1 MIGED
6 RILVPS
12 PRIET
17 YDLKPEMSAF
27 EVKDK
32 VLENLKLQK
41 HDLIVTN
48 FANPDMVG
56 HTGDIQATIKA
67 VEVVDKCLGEI
78 YDHCKDNG
86 YSLII
91 TSDHGNADIM
101 YDNKKNLACTTHY
114 N

>member
-1 MIGED
+1 
-6 RILVPS
+6 
-12 PRIET
+12 
-17 YDLKPEMSAF
+17 MSAF

-32 VLENLKLQK
+32 VLENLKKKK

-78 YDHCKDNG
+78 YENCEDNG

-91 TSDHGNADIM
+91 TSDHGNADNM
-101 YDNKKNLACTTHY
+101 YDNKKKFSMYHSLN
-114 N
+114 